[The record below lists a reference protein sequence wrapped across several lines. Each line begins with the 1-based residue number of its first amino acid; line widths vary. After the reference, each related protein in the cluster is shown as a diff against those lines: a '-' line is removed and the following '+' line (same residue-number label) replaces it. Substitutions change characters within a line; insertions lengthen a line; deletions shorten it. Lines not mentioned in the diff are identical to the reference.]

1 MSLSVDLISQFAKIT
16 KDEEKS
22 KTETIVYGTTVEY
35 NGNKYVKLD
44 GSDLL
49 TPVTSTTSVKDGE
62 RVTVMIKNHTAT
74 ITGNL
79 TAPSASSKEVADV
92 AEAASKIKEVEILLA
107 DKVST
112 DKFDAQ
118 NARIDTLVNENITI
132 TERLTASE
140 GEIDEL
146 QTDSLQV
153 KEDLTAAQ
161 ASIAEI
167 KTKKLDAEAANL
179 KYATAED
186 LKVTNETVYN
196 LSGTYSRFEV
206 SITNKF
212 AAIDATIEELDTQS
226 LTAAEA
232 DLKYASMEEFD
243 AIKGTVKDLT
253 ADVSDIDT
261 LIFGSASGDVI
272 QTSFANAVI
281 AQLGDA
287 QIKSA
292 MIESMS
298 ASKIMSGDIIT
309 NHVRVMSE
317 DGKLLISDET
327 IQISDSTRVR
337 VQIGKDQSGDYSINI
352 WDQNGK
358 LMFSE
363 GGITDNAIKEAIIR
377 NDMVSD
383 TANIAAHKLDID
395 SLFEEING
403 SSNTIKSTQI
413 YLDDKKQTL
422 DVAFK
427 ELTSEVTE
435 HGETISSQGTAISA
449 MQGQIESKVWQED
462 INAVSGSMS
471 AQYSV
476 LSQELDE
483 VSATVADHTNNISGV
498 SSQVASLEAT
508 VNSIEENVS
517 SIDELAVHVASL
529 QQSADGLT
537 SRVSVV
543 ETEVASIEIGGRNL
557 IAHSNVPIT
566 STSPT
571 DYGHQYV
578 TLIPTVLPLE
588 EGGSYAISGD
598 IEILA
603 GNFTSIS
610 IKLYSEDIQTQY
622 SEVIAEI
629 QNGHFKGVFT
639 NVSAEAK
646 RLLLYVGVAGSTAG
660 NSATFS
666 NIKFEKGN
674 RPTDWTP
681 APEDMATEGDITAVE
696 SSIDLAEE
704 RISTAETLI
713 EQLTDSI
720 MTLVTDGNGESLM
733 VQTEKGW
740 TFSTGQIQD
749 IVNTTSENLNE
760 LTNEVGN
767 ANSAISI
774 LQQAVTDL
782 GILND
787 YIKIGTYEDEP
798 CIELGEIDSD
808 FRLLI
813 TNTRILFME
822 GTGVPAYISNQS
834 LYITKAVIKEELQ
847 QGEFT
852 WKARS
857 NGNLGLIWKGVS

>member
-383 TANIAAHKLDID
+383 TANIAAHKLDIN

-571 DYGHQYV
+571 DYGYQYV